1 MPASRLQI
9 FACFAESPWAIS
21 ELVTMGG
28 VPSRIEGARPPVAP
42 RKASVAAEEP
52 SAYLA
57 EARNLVLA
65 HMKAALPRESRL
77 QPFYNLLLEYPL
89 RAAKSMRPALCIAVC
104 RAFGGELEDV
114 APTAAS
120 LEMFHNA
127 FLVHDDI
134 EDDSYL
140 RRGRPTLHRKFGVPI
155 AVNVGDAL
163 LAIGLLPLAGNFS
176 SLASDVARQVLDV
189 TVRMARETAEGQAM
203 ELSWIRWGGCTLTD
217 SEYLRLALKKTCWYS
232 FLAPVLTGAAIAGAP
247 AAAVRALQRFA
258 GWLGIAFQ
266 IHDDILN
273 LEGTV
278 TDYGKEI
285 GGDLIEGKYTLIL
298 MHALRSATPAERAA
312 GLRVLRRSRSLRS
325 RQDVEFLQE
334 LINRYHSL
342 TYARYMA
349 EKTAGRAREALAR
362 VLERVRPTRH
372 TRFLSAVN
380 DYCVTRAR

>member
-1 MPASRLQI
+1 M
-9 FACFAESPWAIS
+9 
-21 ELVTMGG
+21 
-28 VPSRIEGARPPVAP
+28 
-42 RKASVAAEEP
+42 
-52 SAYLA
+52 
-57 EARNLVLA
+57 
-65 HMKAALPRESRL
+65 
-77 QPFYNLLLEYPL
+77 
-89 RAAKSMRPALCIAVC
+89 
-104 RAFGGELEDV
+104 FGGELEDV

-155 AVNVGDAL
+155 AVNVGDDA
-163 LAIGLLPLAGNFS
+163 AG
-176 SLASDVARQVLDV
+176 DRVAAARRKFFV
-189 TVRMARETAEGQAM
+189 TGVRRRPAGSGRDRRMARETAEGQAM

-325 RQDVEFLQE
+325 RQDVELLQE

-380 DYCVTRAR
+380 DYCVTRGGVDRSADGSTGRKEEGHHRRWRRRRSLRGPRTGESGLRGSRLRTASHVRRQGARPREGDRRASIPTALRR